1 MAKTYNINQPRYI
14 RKAENISSYSLT
26 MNIENIPQSWK
37 YRGHVHFYL
46 VAVQICQDLLDILY
60 EIAVLGL

>member
-1 MAKTYNINQPRYI
+1 
-14 RKAENISSYSLT
+14 

-46 VAVQICQDLLDILY
+46 VAMQICHDLLDILY